1 MSFLHEPCPFRAP
14 LVLRLEACEN
24 WVGGVNSGL
33 RPWECNNN
41 YGVNMGGGTSESL
54 SVSPPSPYSQPV
66 VGAGSKGGGEGGAQS
81 PAGGQ
86 VVRTRGRR

>member
-1 MSFLHEPCPFRAP
+1 MPFLHEFCPFRAP

-33 RPWECNNN
+33 GPWECNNN
-41 YGVNMGGGTSESL
+41 YGVNMGEGTSESL

-66 VGAGSKGGGEGGAQS
+66 VGAGSKGGRGGAV
-81 PAGGQ
+81 AGRWAGSADS
-86 VVRTRGRR
+86 RRRR